1 MKKGKTGLIIAII
14 IIVVVLAVAAIF
26 AVLFLTTDMFKTGQ
40 QAFIEA
46 ITKNTENFTTITS
59 DVFEN
64 QEDFNNTHSYNT
76 TGSIVINS
84 NSNGN
89 SGSIEYQTTARN
101 DNTQDRYY
109 ADIILKNESDAE
121 ILKYSFIKSKNIYA
135 IKNEEI
141 TPYYVGI
148 QNESLKEYARS
159 IGIEESQIFN
169 IPEKID
175 FDALRNAFNMTS
187 EEKSQLKEKYL
198 NIIKDSIPEDKF
210 AKAGKESIKVNNI
223 TYNANKYT
231 LTLSS
236 EELKKV
242 ITNILDTIKEDEIV
256 LNMLAKLQNSLT
268 GNVDTIQI
276 KNIIENLISTIENNT
291 EISEN
296 EYIITTYSYRGRT
309 IKTIFE
315 IPNMG
320 KLTIDTDSTTQTV
333 KFLLENYSVQE
344 DGNKVQQVT
353 ISKSNSGN
361 STLYNIEFVPNTVNI
376 DNTIN
381 ISINL
386 GNVTET
392 GYSNSYEVS
401 VINGESNVYNLKYDT
416 NTVATDKVEEI
427 EELTSSNTIILN
439 SPQYSIDQAT
449 TFLMQYMQI
458 NTNLIV
464 NKAQTLGMNSVFPTM
479 E

>member
-1 MKKGKTGLIIAII
+1 
-14 IIVVVLAVAAIF
+14 
-26 AVLFLTTDMFKTGQ
+26 
-40 QAFIEA
+40 
-46 ITKNTENFTTITS
+46 
-59 DVFEN
+59 
-64 QEDFNNTHSYNT
+64 
-76 TGSIVINS
+76 
-84 NSNGN
+84 
-89 SGSIEYQTTARN
+89 
-101 DNTQDRYY
+101 
-109 ADIILKNESDAE
+109 
-121 ILKYSFIKSKNIYA
+121 
-135 IKNEEI
+135 
-141 TPYYVGI
+141 
-148 QNESLKEYARS
+148 
-159 IGIEESQIFN
+159 
-169 IPEKID
+169 
-175 FDALRNAFNMTS
+175 
-187 EEKSQLKEKYL
+187 
-198 NIIKDSIPEDKF
+198 
-210 AKAGKESIKVNNI
+210 
-223 TYNANKYT
+223 
-231 LTLSS
+231 
-236 EELKKV
+236 
-242 ITNILDTIKEDEIV
+242 
-256 LNMLAKLQNSLT
+256 
-268 GNVDTIQI
+268 
-276 KNIIENLISTIENNT
+276 
-291 EISEN
+291 
-296 EYIITTYSYRGRT
+296 
-309 IKTIFE
+309 
-315 IPNMG
+315 MG

-464 NKAQTLGMNSVFPTM
+464 NKAQNLGMNSVFPTM